1 MSDRPVGSGLSAE
14 AQLTLSQEAMGL
26 ATEMAEIGTWDL
38 DVQANVLSW
47 SDRTRAMF
55 GISPG
60 VPCSL
65 DDFYAGLHPDDLD
78 ATTLA
83 FMSALDPQR
92 RATYDVEYRT
102 IGREDGRIR
111 HVMARG
117 KAIFDADGVC
127 LRAVGAVMDVSAQRE
142 ARAFEQALLTLSD
155 RFRLLEDPDDI
166 AYAAAEILG
175 RTLDAAHVGYGVVDR
190 EAETISVSRG
200 WSASGQPVLPAVA
213 SFRDYGSYI
222 EDLKRGELVAFSD
235 ARLDPRTR
243 DKADALEAIGA
254 RSGVNMP
261 VTEEDGFVALLYI
274 ASDRVR
280 DWTAE
285 EIGLAREVSER
296 AWIAIERRRAE
307 QALLR
312 LNATLE
318 GRVASEVAE
327 RNRLWSL
334 SQDPFL
340 IADAQGVWLAVSPAW
355 TEILGWSEK
364 ALLGRTSEWMEH
376 PDDREKT
383 RQEVDHLA
391 SGGATLRFE
400 NRFRAKDGAYRWFTW
415 TAVPDG
421 ELMYCVARD
430 TTREKAAEEALA
442 RAEEQLRQ
450 SQKMEAVGQL
460 TGGIAHDFNNLL
472 TGISGSLELL
482 ESRLAQGRTGE
493 VGRYIAAAQG
503 ASRRAAALTHRLLAF
518 SRRQTLDPTVA
529 DANCLIAEL
538 EDLFRRTVGPA
549 VELEVAGA
557 DDLWPVKVD
566 VNQLENAVLNLC
578 INARDAMPG
587 GGRLTIAT
595 ANRKLDEAA
604 AAGLDVAPGEYVTIA
619 VSDTGVGMAPE
630 VVAKAFDPFFTTK
643 PLGLGTGLGLSM
655 IYGFVRQSGGQAG
668 IESRAGEGTTVTLY
682 LPRRQG
688 EPVATAGQADV
699 QVPGHGAG
707 ETVLVVDDEP
717 TVRMLVLE
725 VLAEFG
731 YQGVEAA
738 DGAEGLAVLQSDRR
752 IDLLVTDVG
761 LPGGMNG
768 RQMADAA
775 RVRRPELKV
784 LFITGYAENAA
795 VGEGSLDAGMH
806 VMTKPFAMEALAAR
820 IKALIS

>member
-1 MSDRPVGSGLSAE
+1 LPHSSEGAGLSAE
-14 AQLTLSQEAMGL
+14 VRLTLSQEALGL
-26 ATEMAEIGTWDL
+26 ATEMAEIGTWDV
-38 DVQANVLSW
+38 DVQTGALIW
-47 SDRTRAMF
+47 PDRTRAMF

-60 VPCSL
+60 APCTL
-65 DDFYAGLHPDDLD
+65 DDFYAGLHPDDRE
-78 ATTLA
+78 ATAWA
-83 FMSALDPQR
+83 FASALDPDL

-111 HVMARG
+111 HVVARG
-117 KAIFDADGVC
+117 KGIFDADGVC
-127 LRAVGAVMDVSAQRE
+127 RRAVGAVMDVSAQRE
-142 ARAFEQALLTLSD
+142 AQAFEQALLTLSD
-155 RFRLLEDPDDI
+155 RFRLLDDPDDI
-166 AYAAAEILG
+166 AHAAAEILG
-175 RTLDAAHVGYGVVDR
+175 RTLDAAHAGYGLVDR
-190 EAETISVSRG
+190 EAETIDVARG
-200 WSASGQPVLPAVA
+200 WSAPGRTPLPRLMN
-213 SFRDYGSYI
+213 FRDYGSYI
-222 EDLKRGELVAFSD
+222 DDLKQGQLVVFSD
-235 ARLDPRTR
+235 ARQDPRTR
-243 DKADALEAIGA
+243 DTAEALVSIGA
-254 RSGVNMP
+254 ISGINLP

-274 ASDRVR
+274 ASARVR
-280 DWTAE
+280 DWTPE
-285 EIGLAREVSER
+285 EIGLAREVSNR

-307 QALLR
+307 QALVR

-318 GRVASEVAE
+318 SRVESEAAE

-340 IADAQGVWLAVSPAW
+340 VADAQGVWLAVSPAW

-376 PDDREKT
+376 PEDRAKT
-383 RQEVDHLA
+383 RSEIDHLA
-391 SGGATLRFE
+391 GGGATLRFE
-400 NRFRAKDGAYRWFTW
+400 NRFRAKDGTYRWFTW

-421 ELMYCVARD
+421 DLMYCVARD

-529 DANCLIAEL
+529 DANRLIAEL

-549 VELEVAGA
+549 VELEVAAA

-595 ANRKLDEAA
+595 ANRRLDEAG
-604 AAGLDVAPGEYVTIA
+604 AAGLGLAAGEYVTIA
-619 VSDTGVGMAPE
+619 VSDTGVGMTPDVA
-630 VVAKAFDPFFTTK
+630 AKAFDPFFTTK

-668 IESRAGEGTTVTLY
+668 IETRAGEGTTVTLY
-682 LPRRQG
+682 LPRRTG
-688 EPVATAGQADV
+688 EPLAAVNGGDAQI
-699 QVPGHGAG
+699 PGHGAG

-738 DGAEGLAVLQSDRR
+738 DGAEGLAILQSDRR

-775 RVRRPELKV
+775 RVRRQGLKV
-784 LFITGYAENAA
+784 LFITGYAESAA
-795 VGEGSLDAGMH
+795 VGDGSLDAGMH

-820 IKALIS
+820 IKTLIS